1 MTTLNS
7 DLSKSIKHRKKTGAR
22 DQDPVNW
29 TSTTS
34 NWVEGFPRY
43 SKFLKNLPAEI
54 DRNVV
59 REICISNSS
68 TVLEKFLTTMVWG
81 YSDRGYGAYRVSKML
96 EQENAED
103 ILSNVLKLTQGS
115 KPIEAYEYL
124 KANRIHNLGPSYG
137 TKFITFNT
145 PRETSAPILDSLI
158 LLWLKEFASEEFQ
171 GVNLNSMTWNVKTYS
186 TYAYWVAKHAEST
199 SCFPDEVELVL
210 FRMAEEKF
218 AKASGWAGK

>member
-1 MTTLNS
+1 MAILNS
-7 DLSKSIKHRKKTGAR
+7 DLSKSIKLWKKTGAR

-29 TSTTS
+29 TSTTN
-34 NWVEGFPRY
+34 NWVEGFPKHSR
-43 SKFLKNLPAEI
+43 FLKNLPSDI

-59 REICISNSS
+59 REVCSS
-68 TVLEKFLTTMVWG
+68 ESTTVLEKFLATMVWG

-96 EQENAED
+96 IQEDTED
-103 ILSNVLKLTQGS
+103 ILSNVLALTQNS

-124 KANRIHNLGPSYG
+124 KINRVHNLGPSYG

-158 LLWLKEFASEEFQ
+158 LLWLKEFAAEEFQ
-171 GVNLNSMTWNVKTYS
+171 GVNLNTMSWNVKTYS
-186 TYAYWVAKHAEST
+186 AYANWVANHAESND
-199 SCFPDEVELVL
+199 CFPDEVELVL
-210 FRMAEEKF
+210 FRMAEERF